1 MAMTNHVLVR
11 LAASR
16 VGFHKFKDYM
26 IIGDDLVIFDINV
39 SMSYIGIIES
49 LDMNVKIEDSI

>member
-1 MAMTNHVLVR
+1 MALTNHVLVR

-16 VGFHKFKDYM
+16 VGFKKFTDYM
-26 IIGDDLVIFDINV
+26 IIGDDLVIFDMNV